1 MATSRVGRVEDVRAA
16 LPSRDDGQRLV
27 IEELGGSLP
36 IRIELQGS
44 FGLEVGSEWLS
55 EVKGETRVPMGSSSG
70 YSSLLGRSWGDTEM
84 TLALDAQFLRRRDI
98 AVQNATTPFTPED
111 VVQLFERLQ
120 DRGRACLVQ
129 LGAFSRRGVL
139 RKAVSAPGRGY
150 SVDFGTGELT
160 APGMNVALRLTWEW
174 SGRGAP
180 GPAPQPPATGADV
193 AGQLGAAD
201 SAYGL
206 ALADAGDAFAPDALT
221 AISAAIGRVRGAIS
235 QLRRSVR
242 QLGSLVAAPARLA
255 NEALAAAR
263 SLGNVLSDCE
273 TLIGDTRDAY
283 LAAGAAAKGV
293 GRSLGSRP
301 SALARAAKAK
311 GAIRDAN
318 QQAMDAVC
326 NVFDA
331 IARRQRRR
339 VSVRPGQS
347 LGDVARTQLGSAD
360 RWTDI
365 ARLNNLSGQVVP
377 PGVTEVELPGG
388 AS

>member
-55 EVKGETRVPMGSSSG
+55 EVKGETRVPLGASSG

-98 AVQNATTPFTPED
+98 SVQNATTPFTPED
-111 VVQLFERLQ
+111 VVKLFERLQ

-160 APGMNVALRLTWEW
+160 APGMNVSLRLTWEW
-174 SGRGAP
+174 SGRGVP

-206 ALADAGDAFAPDALT
+206 ALADAGGAFAPDALT

-263 SLGNVLSDCE
+263 SLGNVLNDCE

-318 QQAMDAVC
+318 QQAMDAC
-326 NVFDA
+326 IAVFDA
-331 IARRQRRR
+331 IAKRQRRR

-360 RWTDI
+360 RWPEI
-365 ARLNNLSGQVVP
+365 ARINNLAGQVVP